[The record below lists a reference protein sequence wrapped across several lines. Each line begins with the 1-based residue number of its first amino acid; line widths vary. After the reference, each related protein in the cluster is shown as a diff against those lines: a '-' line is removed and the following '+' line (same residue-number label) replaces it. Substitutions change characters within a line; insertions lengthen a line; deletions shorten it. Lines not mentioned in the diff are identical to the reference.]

1 MSALAVCLPGC
12 VETADNVQSQF
23 NTAIAELT
31 EGMWNADAL
40 HVRDFLTGQ
49 PPDSFWTCAAGVTYE
64 YCFREGLKE
73 FQFRKYQEL
82 QD

>member
-31 EGMWNADAL
+31 EGM
-40 HVRDFLTGQ
+40 
-49 PPDSFWTCAAGVTYE
+49 
-64 YCFREGLKE
+64 
-73 FQFRKYQEL
+73 
-82 QD
+82 